1 MQENNI
7 VLLIITN
14 NVTLYLANSS
24 RVILAH
30 TLKMLAKNATFIHL
44 IVVAGSWSSK
54 CCHQIV
60 SRGFLGIRFQL
71 HTHIWLD
78 ETTQ

>member
-44 IVVAGSWSSK
+44 IVVAGS
-54 CCHQIV
+54 
-60 SRGFLGIRFQL
+60 
-71 HTHIWLD
+71 
-78 ETTQ
+78 

>member
-30 TLKMLAKNATFIHL
+30 TLTMLAKNATFIHL
-44 IVVAGSWSSK
+44 IVEVVNAVTRLSQEGS
-54 CCHQIV
+54 
-60 SRGFLGIRFQL
+60 
-71 HTHIWLD
+71 
-78 ETTQ
+78 